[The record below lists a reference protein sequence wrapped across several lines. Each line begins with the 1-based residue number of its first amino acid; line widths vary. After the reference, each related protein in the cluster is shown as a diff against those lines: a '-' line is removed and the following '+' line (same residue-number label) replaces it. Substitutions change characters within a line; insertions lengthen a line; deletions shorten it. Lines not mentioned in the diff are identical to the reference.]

1 VLAAHPNILK
11 TFTRQLVEAV
21 KRLSFQFN
29 YEQERQAVLRP
40 YLVTRAKRGVIGRS
54 RYAERLR
61 NQIRDRR

>member
-1 VLAAHPNILK
+1 
-11 TFTRQLVEAV
+11 VEAV

-61 NQIRDRR
+61 NQIREAANIAAPYAFLENRG